1 LGVNGTAATGINNL
15 GQIVGYYLDSNN
27 FQHGYLYSN
36 GTYVTLDDPLGSH
49 GTVATGINDSG
60 QIVGF
65 YLDGSSPF
73 PPGLGE
79 FSDYQNGIHYA
90 FLATPVSVPGPI
102 AGAGLPGLIF
112 ASGGLLGWW
121 RRAEEDRLSFRRPD
135 KLNEAAKLRQSKPST
150 GH

>member
-73 PPGLGE
+73 PPVWG
-79 FSDYQNGIHYA
+79 SS
-90 FLATPVSVPGPI
+90 ATTKM
-102 AGAGLPGLIF
+102 
-112 ASGGLLGWW
+112 ASITLSSL
-121 RRAEEDRLSFRRPD
+121 RPSASRA
-135 KLNEAAKLRQSKPST
+135 PSQVLDFPA
-150 GH
+150 

>member
-65 YLDGSSPF
+65 YLDGSS
-73 PPGLGE
+73 
-79 FSDYQNGIHYA
+79 SSA
-90 FLATPVSVPGPI
+90 RS
-102 AGAGLPGLIF
+102 
-112 ASGGLLGWW
+112 
-121 RRAEEDRLSFRRPD
+121 
-135 KLNEAAKLRQSKPST
+135 
-150 GH
+150 

>member
-1 LGVNGTAATGINNL
+1 MGVNGTAATGINNL

-112 ASGGLLGWW
+112 ASGGRLGWW

-135 KLNEAAKLRQSKPST
+135 KLNEAAKPRQSKPST